1 MARTQIRLETGNDS
15 VLTELA
21 AEGDAAAF
29 EELYRRHSEAS
40 YRVARAVTG
49 NADDAADAVSEAFTK
64 VFTSLPRRASD
75 GSSTQ
80 FRPYVLAATRNA
92 GIDILRRRGKSLPTE
107 PEKLDRADAGRGP
120 AGAVLAGADSAM
132 VMAAL
137 TRLPERW
144 RTILWLTEVEGM
156 APREAAA
163 VMGLSANAA
172 SQLAVRART
181 ALREKYLQAHLQGE
195 VASACEPIV
204 PLLGAYAAG
213 GLAARDIAKVDQ
225 HLAGCES
232 CTARVAEL
240 AEVGDRLRRVVIP
253 FPLAVAGA
261 GSGLAGSL
269 GLVHAGGGA
278 AAPAAALAGKTF
290 EKAELALRPLQK
302 PLLYASVG
310 LFALSI
316 MGVAIIG
323 GPSDNRPTIDSR
335 PSPVAGAPT
344 PATFGEDQIALPIS
358 FGDAIPA
365 DAGSDPAFG
374 FGAGSSAPTGTAPG
388 GSPGDGGTTP
398 TPPPPPE
405 PEAEPVANFQTQVG
419 PTGTLA
425 ASVGVGDGSC
435 TGVTLLGTTVGC
447 APDEQGA
454 GKTLTV
460 KTAGSVPGEHELSL

>member
-1 MARTQIRLETGNDS
+1 MARTQTRMEAGNDS
-15 VLTELA
+15 VLTERA

-64 VFTSLPRRASD
+64 VFTSLPRRAAD

-107 PEKLDRADAGRGP
+107 PEKMDRADAGRGP

-132 VMAAL
+132 VIAAL
-137 TRLPERW
+137 SRLPERW

-156 APREAAA
+156 APREAAS

-181 ALREKYLQAHLQGE
+181 ALREKYLQAHLQGD
-195 VASACEPIV
+195 VDSSCEPIV
-204 PLLGAYAAG
+204 PMLGAYAAG

-232 CTARVAEL
+232 CTARVEEL

-269 GLVHAGGGA
+269 GLVHAGAGS
-278 AAPAAALAGKTF
+278 AAPASALAGSGF
-290 EKAELALRPLQK
+290 DKAELALRPLQK

-310 LFALSI
+310 LMSLAI
-316 MGVAIIG
+316 MAVAVIG

-335 PSPVAGAPT
+335 PSPVAGSPS
-344 PATFGEDQIALPIS
+344 PATLGNDEFALPIS
-358 FGDAIPA
+358 FGDAIPSDS
-365 DAGSDPAFG
+365 DAGGFFGG
-374 FGAGSSAPTGTAPG
+374 FGGLGGFAPG
-388 GSPGDGGTTP
+388 AGPGGDGGGTTP
-398 TPPPPPE
+398 TPPPEPE
-405 PEAEPVANFQTQVG
+405 PEPEPVANFQAQIG
-419 PTGTLA
+419 PSGTLA
-425 ASVGVGDGSC
+425 ASAGVGDGSC
-435 TGVTLLGTTVGC
+435 TGLTVLDTTIGC
-447 APDEQGA
+447 APDEQEE

-460 KTAGSVPGEHELSL
+460 KTDGSVPGEHELSL

>member
-1 MARTQIRLETGNDS
+1 MGRTQTRMEAGNDA
-15 VLTELA
+15 VLTERA

-29 EELYRRHSEAS
+29 EELYRRHSEAA

-64 VFTSLPRRASD
+64 VFTSLPSRASD
-75 GSSTQ
+75 GSTTV

-107 PEKLDRADAGRGP
+107 PEKMDQADTGRGP

-132 VMAAL
+132 VIAAL
-137 TRLPERW
+137 GRLPERW

-156 APREAAA
+156 APREAAT

-195 VASACEPIV
+195 IEPDCEPIV
-204 PLLGAYAAG
+204 PMLGAYAAG

-225 HLAGCES
+225 HLAGCDS

-240 AEVGDRLRRVVIP
+240 SEVGDRLRRVVVP

-269 GLVHAGGGA
+269 GLVHGGT
-278 AAPAAALAGKTF
+278 AAPASALAGGAF
-290 EKAELALRPLQK
+290 DKAELALRPLQK

-310 LFALSI
+310 LFALAI
-316 MGVAIIG
+316 MAVAVIG
-323 GPSDNRPTIDSR
+323 GPSDNRPTISSR
-335 PSPVAGAPT
+335 PSPVAGSPS
-344 PATFGEDQIALPIS
+344 PATLGNDEIALPIS
-358 FGDAIPA
+358 FGNAIPA
-365 DAGSDPAFG
+365 GSGPDPSFALGTGSAGEAGQPTGEGTSDPQE
-374 FGAGSSAPTGTAPG
+374 PG
-388 GSPGDGGTTP
+388 PGPD
-398 TPPPPPE
+398 PE
-405 PEAEPVANFQTQVG
+405 PDPEPVANLQTQVG
-419 PTGTLA
+419 PSGTLA
-425 ASVGVGDGSC
+425 ASAGLGDGSC
-435 TGVTLLGTTVGC
+435 TGATLLGTSLGC
-447 APDEQGA
+447 APEDQPD
-454 GKTLTV
+454 GKTLTI
-460 KTAGSVPGEHELSL
+460 KTTGSVTGEHEVSV